1 MKISERCK
9 KQIEQINQAGLK
21 LKESEYEEP
30 YDFVMWNSDFESI
43 MELYLSYEDT
53 IKQLNQTEHLNA
65 LEAENAELKEE
76 NEKLKDLLD
85 TKNDQVSQLHTIKK
99 SFEVLRA
106 LYLGDYEDEPF

>member
-53 IKQLNQTEHLNA
+53 IKQLNQTEHLNPHHSRPPG
-65 LEAENAELKEE
+65 AELPAGT
-76 NEKLKDLLD
+76 DGGC
-85 TKNDQVSQLHTIKK
+85 
-99 SFEVLRA
+99 RM
-106 LYLGDYEDEPF
+106 